1 MTASESNTAADP
13 DDSGPPFPVVD
24 WGYERRRVD
33 LRVAELVQQL
43 AEEQRRANHAERAL
57 SQLQLDIHTGRPQAP
72 DEDAALEADRAQVL
86 EQAGV
91 IAARV
96 LAEAGRRIEAT
107 LVAAGARAADRLK
120 AAAQQASSLEQQAG
134 QLLAEAELERAHI
147 QAAAIRTAEQLRAGA
162 DREARALVAK
172 AREDAELARQNAA
185 HQRRL
190 LQAEAEALATHRQ
203 RMVEQLGRLYAP
215 LGLVVVDSGEPTGAR
230 GAAAAPRWGTD
241 LGPAAD
247 HAKPDLNLLER
258 STLTIISKP

>member
-43 AEEQRRANHAERAL
+43 AEEQRRADHAERAL
-57 SQLQLDIHTGRPQAP
+57 SQLRLDIHTARPQAP
-72 DEDAALEADRAQVL
+72 EGSAALEADMAQVL

-96 LAEAGRRIEAT
+96 LAEAGRRVEVTI
-107 LVAAGARAADRLK
+107 VAAGARAADRLK
-120 AAAQQASSLEQQAG
+120 AAAQRASSLERQAG

-147 QAAAIRTAEQLRAGA
+147 QAVAIRTAEQVRAGA
-162 DREARALVAK
+162 DREARAVVAK
-172 AREDAELARQNAA
+172 AREDAELAWQDAA
-185 HQRRL
+185 RQRRL

-203 RMVEQLGRLYAP
+203 RMAEQLGRLYAP
-215 LGLVVVDSGEPTGAR
+215 LGLLVVAGDEPHRDASGSGIQIHDQPWPSR
-230 GAAAAPRWGTD
+230 
-241 LGPAAD
+241 
-247 HAKPDLNLLER
+247 
-258 STLTIISKP
+258 

>member
-24 WGYERRRVD
+24 WGYERRRVE

-43 AEEQRRANHAERAL
+43 AEEQRRADHAERAL
-57 SQLQLDIHTGRPQAP
+57 SQLQLDIHTARPQAP
-72 DEDAALEADRAQVL
+72 EGSAALEADIAQVL

-96 LAEAGRRIEAT
+96 LAEAGRRVEVTI
-107 LVAAGARAADRLK
+107 VAAGARAADRLK
-120 AAAQQASSLEQQAG
+120 AAAQRASSLERQAG

-147 QAAAIRTAEQLRAGA
+147 QAAATRTAEQVRAGA
-162 DREARALVAK
+162 DREARAVVAK
-172 AREDAELARQNAA
+172 AREDANLAWQDAA
-185 HQRRL
+185 RQRRL

-215 LGLVVVDSGEPTGAR
+215 LGLLVV
-230 GAAAAPRWGTD
+230 
-241 LGPAAD
+241 AAD
-247 HAKPDLNLLER
+247 ER
-258 STLTIISKP
+258 TERAARSGSGVQIDDQPWPSR